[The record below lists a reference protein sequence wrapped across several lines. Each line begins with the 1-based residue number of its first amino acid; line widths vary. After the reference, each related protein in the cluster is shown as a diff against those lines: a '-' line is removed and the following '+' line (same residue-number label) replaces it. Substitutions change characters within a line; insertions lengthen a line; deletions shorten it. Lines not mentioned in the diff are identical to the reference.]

1 MKVDHF
7 EDSTFR
13 EKYFNIQKN
22 DPNIKST
29 SAKLLND
36 GLNMSEIS
44 NTDPDIKFTSPEQLN
59 DNLKSLD
66 ISAGIDLIQGGKT
79 SLGNKV
85 TSTVNNT

>member
-1 MKVDHF
+1 MDHF

-29 SAKLLND
+29 SAELLND

-44 NTDPDIKFTSPEQLN
+44 NTVKSTSQELHVLN

-66 ISAGIDLIQGGKT
+66 ISVDNNLIQGDKT
-79 SLGNKV
+79 SLMNKV
-85 TSTVNNT
+85 TSTVNST